1 MQDSP
6 DFGSVLRRIVAKLG
20 VGTMPCC
27 QLQLPQGKGAESS
40 EIAGGLDTRP
50 RTQVS
55 AQGPEG
61 AVVDPPMP

>member
-6 DFGSVLRRIVAKLG
+6 DFGSVLTLRRILAKLG

-27 QLQLPQGKGAESS
+27 QLQLKGAESS